1 MHKPF
6 TLVRVM
12 VRFEFYI
19 AYFPYK
25 IPEFLLRHNCVVF
38 SLKGDENGDE
48 DKELSA
54 LDNNNSAI
62 FTAFLKLAID
72 TDRSE
77 RLNEMIKTTGFQL
90 YNTYIGGGAGGNNPV
105 TEN

>member
-1 MHKPF
+1 M
-6 TLVRVM
+6 
-12 VRFEFYI
+12 
-19 AYFPYK
+19 
-25 IPEFLLRHNCVVF
+25 
-38 SLKGDENGDE
+38 
-48 DKELSA
+48 
-54 LDNNNSAI
+54 DNNNSAI